1 MSTPWSQQ
9 QLAASADWYQRERG
23 KFEAWRT
30 ANALQMVE
38 LSQTVLD
45 AMWEA
50 WVARAE
56 LERMPPVRFRTT
68 FDNR

>member
-1 MSTPWSQQ
+1 MSTPWTQQ
-9 QLAASADWYQRERG
+9 QLANSARWYENERH

-30 ANALQMVE
+30 ANQLQMSE

-50 WVARAE
+50 WLARAE
-56 LERMPPVRFRTT
+56 LEGMPPVRFRTK